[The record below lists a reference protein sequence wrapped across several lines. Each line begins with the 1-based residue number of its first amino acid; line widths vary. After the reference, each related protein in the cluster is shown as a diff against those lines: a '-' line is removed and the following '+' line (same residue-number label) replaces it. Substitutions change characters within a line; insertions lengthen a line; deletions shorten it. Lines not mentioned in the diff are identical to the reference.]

1 MHTLNH
7 ANLTTY
13 DVPALQSFFENIFGL
28 RTLDTRSGKFAVM
41 QDAKGFL
48 LALMFDKNMT
58 PDRGYPG
65 FFHVGFLQGTL
76 KEVNERYDAITAAGF
91 AAPAPALLKR
101 GGPPTYGF
109 YVNAPGGVTV
119 EVSTM
124 NVAEAI

>member
-13 DVPALQSFFENIFGL
+13 DVPALQSFLENIFGL

-76 KEVNERYDAITAAGF
+76 KEVNERYAAIAEAGF
-91 AAPAPALLKR
+91 IAPEPALLKR
-101 GGPPTYGF
+101 GGPPAYGF

-124 NVAEAI
+124 NVAETI